1 MKSLVWL
8 STPLSSLPSN
18 RQGESNEI

>member
-18 RQGESNEI
+18 RQGES

>member
-8 STPLSSLPSN
+8 STPLSSLPST
-18 RQGESNEI
+18 RQGES

>member
-18 RQGESNEI
+18 RQGESNE